1 MVLRTICNFNQFNLL
16 DRECILYMENQI
28 QAFVLISSIALALF
42 VLIGVYLI
50 IRLKLNDLLLKKS
63 EGKLKNF
70 NETLQYM
77 VAEKTEEVLI
87 SEKKFRNLYE
97 LNKEVLENS
106 PAGIIKLNRKHEIDF
121 LNQESLLLLSHD
133 NDTNNFLGQLISKI
147 PQFNRAGWASLFTQL
162 KKGNEIEGEETFSKQ
177 SNKAIV
183 KIKGVP
189 IFEEGIYSGAVLL
202 LNDNTESILAE
213 EKLRHSFV
221 MLQKA
226 TEDIIQAMSYT
237 SEIRDPYTAG
247 HQKKVCK
254 LAVAIGKEMNITE
267 EQLQGV
273 KFAAMIHDIGK
284 ISVPSDI
291 LSKPGKIGE
300 TEFEVVKGHSQ
311 TGYEL
316 LAKIDFPWPI
326 ADIVHQHHEKLNGSG
341 YPNGL
346 KDDDILIEAK
356 IISVA
361 DTVEAMTAH
370 RPYRAA
376 LGIDKAMEEI
386 TTNKGK
392 FFDSNVVDACV
403 NIFSNGFQ
411 FSE

>member
-1 MVLRTICNFNQFNLL
+1 
-16 DRECILYMENQI
+16 MENQI

-42 VLIGVYLI
+42 ILIGVYLI
-50 IRLKLNDLLLKKS
+50 IRLKLNDILLKRS
-63 EGKLKNF
+63 EEKLKNF

-77 VAEKTEEVLI
+77 VAEKTEKLQL

-326 ADIVHQHHEKLNGSG
+326 ADIVHQHHEKLDGSG

>member
-1 MVLRTICNFNQFNLL
+1 
-16 DRECILYMENQI
+16 MENQI

-50 IRLKLNDLLLKKS
+50 IRLKLNDILLKRS
-63 EGKLKNF
+63 EEKLKNF

-77 VAEKTEEVLI
+77 VAEKTEKLQL

-106 PAGIIKLNRKHEIDF
+106 PAGIIKLNRKHEIDYM
-121 LNQESLLLLSHD
+121 NQESILLLSPD
-133 NDTNNFLGQLISKI
+133 NNSITDLLNQLISKI
-147 PQFNRAGWASLFTQL
+147 PQFNRAGWASLFNQL
-162 KKGNEIEGEETFSKQ
+162 KKGNEIEGEETFSQNTEK
-177 SNKAIV
+177 SIV

-213 EKLRHSFV
+213 EKLRRSLT

-226 TEDIIQAMSYT
+226 TEDIIKAMSFT

-247 HQKKVCK
+247 HQKKVCE
-254 LAVAIGKEMNITE
+254 LAITIGKELNITE

-284 ISVPSDI
+284 ISVPADI
-291 LSKPGKIGE
+291 LSKPGKIGIN
-300 TEFEVVKGHSQ
+300 EFEVVKGHSQ

-316 LAKIDFPWPI
+316 LNKINFPWPI
-326 ADIVHQHHEKLNGSG
+326 SDIVHQHHERLDGSG

-346 KDDDILIEAK
+346 KENDILLEAK
-356 IISVA
+356 IIAVA

-370 RPYRAA
+370 RPYRPA
-376 LGIDKAMEEI
+376 LGIDKAIDEI
-386 TTNKGK
+386 NTNRGK
-392 FFDSNVVDACV
+392 YFDPNVVDACIK
-403 NIFSNGFQ
+403 IFNNGFQ
-411 FSE
+411 FSD

>member
-1 MVLRTICNFNQFNLL
+1 
-16 DRECILYMENQI
+16 MENQI
-28 QAFVLISSIALALF
+28 QAFVLISSVALALF

-50 IRLKLNDLLLKKS
+50 IRLKLNDILLKRS
-63 EGKLKNF
+63 EEKLKNF

-77 VAEKTEEVLI
+77 VAEKTEKLQL

-121 LNQESLLLLSHD
+121 LNQESLLLLSTD

-147 PQFNRAGWASLFTQL
+147 PQFNRAGWASLFNQL

-202 LNDNTESILAE
+202 LNDNTESIMAE
-213 EKLRHSFV
+213 EKLRRSFA

-226 TEDIIQAMSYT
+226 TEDIIQAMSST

-247 HQKKVCK
+247 HQKKVCE
-254 LAVAIGKEMNITE
+254 LAVAIGKELNITE

-291 LSKPGKIGE
+291 LSKPGKIGK

-316 LAKIDFPWPI
+316 LDKINFPWPI
-326 ADIVHQHHEKLNGSG
+326 SDIVHQHHEKLDGSG

-346 KDDDILIEAK
+346 KDDDILLEAK

-376 LGIDKAMEEI
+376 LGIDKAIEEI

-392 FFDSNVVDACV
+392 LFDSNVVDACV
-403 NIFSNGFQ
+403 DIFSNGFQ

>member
-1 MVLRTICNFNQFNLL
+1 
-16 DRECILYMENQI
+16 MENQI
-28 QAFVLISSIALALF
+28 QAFVLISSVALALF

-50 IRLKLNDLLLKKS
+50 IRLKLNDILLKRS
-63 EGKLKNF
+63 EEKLKNF

-77 VAEKTEEVLI
+77 VAEKTEKLQL

-121 LNQESLLLLSHD
+121 LNQESLLLLSTD

-147 PQFNRAGWASLFTQL
+147 PQFNRAGWASLFNQL

-202 LNDNTESILAE
+202 LNDNTESIMAE
-213 EKLRHSFV
+213 EKLRRSFA

-226 TEDIIQAMSYT
+226 TEDIIQAMSST

-247 HQKKVCK
+247 HQKKVCE

-291 LSKPGKIGE
+291 LSKPGKIGK

-316 LAKIDFPWPI
+316 LDKINFPWPI
-326 ADIVHQHHEKLNGSG
+326 SDIVHQHHEKLDGSG

-346 KDDDILIEAK
+346 KDDDILLEAK

-392 FFDSNVVDACV
+392 LFDSNVVDACV
-403 NIFSNGFQ
+403 DIFSNGFQ

>member
-1 MVLRTICNFNQFNLL
+1 
-16 DRECILYMENQI
+16 MENQI
-28 QAFVLISSIALALF
+28 QFFVLVSSIALALF

-50 IRLKLNDLLLKKS
+50 IRLKMNDILLKRS
-63 EGKLKNF
+63 EEKLKNF
-70 NETLQYM
+70 NESLQYM
-77 VAEKTEEVLI
+77 VAEKTKEVQI
-87 SEKKFRNLYE
+87 SAKKFRNLYE
-97 LNKEVLENS
+97 LNKEILENS
-106 PAGIIKLNRKHEIDF
+106 PAGIIRLNRKHEIDY
-121 LNQESLLLLSHD
+121 LNQESLLFLSSGED
-133 NDTNNFLGQLISKI
+133 DTNDLNGQLISQI
-147 PQFNRAGWASLFTQL
+147 SQFNQAGWKSLFNQL
-162 KKGNEIEGEETFSKQ
+162 KKGNEIEGEETFSHENK
-177 SNKAIV
+177 KAIV

-189 IFEEGIYSGAVLL
+189 IFDEGIYSGAVLL

-213 EKLRHSFV
+213 EKLKRSFA

-247 HQKKVCK
+247 HQKKVCE
-254 LAVAIGKEMNITE
+254 LAIAIGKEMNITE

-273 KFAAMIHDIGK
+273 KYAAMIHDIGK

-291 LSKPGKIGE
+291 LSKPGKIGKS
-300 TEFEVVKGHSQ
+300 EFEVVKGHSQ

-326 ADIVHQHHEKLNGSG
+326 ADIVHQHHEKLDGSG

-376 LGIDKAMEEI
+376 LGIDKALKEI

-392 FFDSNVVDACV
+392 LYDSNVVDACV
-403 NIFSNGFQ
+403 NIFSSGFQ

>member
-1 MVLRTICNFNQFNLL
+1 
-16 DRECILYMENQI
+16 MENQI
-28 QAFVLISSIALALF
+28 QAFVLISSIVLALF
-42 VLIGVYLI
+42 ILIGVYLI
-50 IRLKLNDLLLKKS
+50 IRLKLNDILLKRS
-63 EGKLKNF
+63 EEKLKNF

-77 VAEKTEEVLI
+77 VAEKTEEVQI

-97 LNKEVLENS
+97 LNKEILENS
-106 PAGIIKLNRKHEIDF
+106 PAGIIRLNRRHEIDYM
-121 LNQESLLLLSHD
+121 NQESLLFLSPED
-133 NDTNNFLGQLISKI
+133 NDTNNLIGQLISRI
-147 PQFNRAGWASLFTQL
+147 PQFNISGWISLFNQL
-162 KKGNEIEGEETFSKQ
+162 RKGNEIEGEETFSNK
-177 SNKAIV
+177 SKKAIV

-213 EKLRHSFV
+213 EKLRHSFT

-247 HQKKVCK
+247 HQKKVCE
-254 LAVAIGKEMNITE
+254 LAVAIGEEMSITE

-291 LSKPGKIGE
+291 LSKPGKIGV

-316 LAKIDFPWPI
+316 LDKINFPWPI
-326 ADIVHQHHEKLNGSG
+326 SDIVHQHHERLDGSG

-346 KDDDILIEAK
+346 KEDSILLEAK

-361 DTVEAMTAH
+361 DTVEAMTSH
-370 RPYRAA
+370 RPYRPA
-376 LGIDKAMEEI
+376 LGIEI
-386 TTNKGK
+386 ALKEIETNKGK
-392 FFDSNVVDACV
+392 FFDPNIVDACI
-403 NIFSNGFQ
+403 NIFRKGFQ

>member
-1 MVLRTICNFNQFNLL
+1 
-16 DRECILYMENQI
+16 MENQI
-28 QAFVLISSIALALF
+28 QAFVLISSVALALF

-50 IRLKLNDLLLKKS
+50 IRLKLNDILLKRS
-63 EGKLKNF
+63 EEKLKNF

-77 VAEKTEEVLI
+77 VAEKTEKLQL

-121 LNQESLLLLSHD
+121 LNQESLLLLSTD

-147 PQFNRAGWASLFTQL
+147 PQFNRAGWASLFNQL

-202 LNDNTESILAE
+202 LNDNTESIMAE
-213 EKLRHSFV
+213 EKLRRSFV

-226 TEDIIQAMSYT
+226 TEDIIQAMSFT

-247 HQKKVCK
+247 HQKKVCE

-291 LSKPGKIGE
+291 LSKPGKIGK

-316 LAKIDFPWPI
+316 LDKINFPWPI
-326 ADIVHQHHEKLNGSG
+326 SDIVHQHHEKLDGSG

-346 KDDDILIEAK
+346 KDDDILLEAK

-392 FFDSNVVDACV
+392 FFDSNVVNACV
-403 NIFSNGFQ
+403 DIFSNGFQ

>member
-1 MVLRTICNFNQFNLL
+1 
-16 DRECILYMENQI
+16 MENQI

-42 VLIGVYLI
+42 ILIGVYLI
-50 IRLKLNDLLLKKS
+50 IRLKLNDILLKRS
-63 EGKLKNF
+63 EEKLKNF

-77 VAEKTEEVLI
+77 VAEKTEKLQL

>member
-1 MVLRTICNFNQFNLL
+1 
-16 DRECILYMENQI
+16 MENQI

-42 VLIGVYLI
+42 ILIGVYLI
-50 IRLKLNDLLLKKS
+50 IRLKLNDILLKRS

-77 VAEKTEEVLI
+77 VAEKTEKLQL
-87 SEKKFRNLYE
+87 SEKNFRNLYE

-106 PAGIIKLNRKHEIDF
+106 PAGIIKLNRKHEISYM
-121 LNQESLLLLSHD
+121 NQESISLLTPNN
-133 NDTNNFLGQLISKI
+133 NDTNDLLNQLISRI
-147 PQFNRAGWASLFTQL
+147 PQFNRAGWASLFNQL
-162 KKGNEIEGEETFSKQ
+162 KKGNEIEGEETFSQNTEK
-177 SNKAIV
+177 SIV

-213 EKLRHSFV
+213 EKLRRSLT

-247 HQKKVCK
+247 HQKKVCE
-254 LAVAIGKEMNITE
+254 LAITIGKELNITE

-291 LSKPGKIGE
+291 LSKPGKIGI

-316 LAKIDFPWPI
+316 LDKINFPWPI
-326 ADIVHQHHEKLNGSG
+326 SDIVYQHHERLDGSG

-346 KDDDILIEAK
+346 KGKQILLEAK

-361 DTVEAMTAH
+361 DTVEAMTSH
-370 RPYRAA
+370 RPYRPA
-376 LGIDKAMEEI
+376 LGLEKALEDI
-386 TTNKGK
+386 TQNKGTY
-392 FFDSNVVDACV
+392 FDPNVVDACIK
-403 NIFSNGFQ
+403 IFDNGFQ

>member
-1 MVLRTICNFNQFNLL
+1 MG
-16 DRECILYMENQI
+16 RECIFYMENQI
-28 QAFVLISSIALALF
+28 QAFVLISSVTLALF

-50 IRLKLNDLLLKKS
+50 IRLKLNDILLKRS

-77 VAEKTEEVLI
+77 VAEKTEELQR

-106 PAGIIKLNRKHEIDF
+106 PAGIIKLNRKHEIEF
-121 LNQESLLLLSHD
+121 VNQESSLLLSSE
-133 NDTNNFLGQLISKI
+133 NGVTNPLGQLISRI
-147 PQFNRAGWASLFTQL
+147 PQFNRAGWASLFNQL
-162 KKGNEIEGEETFSKQ
+162 KKGNEIEGEEAFSKS

-189 IFEEGIYSGAVLL
+189 IFEENIYSGAVLL

-213 EKLRHSFV
+213 EKLKRSFA

-247 HQKKVCK
+247 HQKKVCE
-254 LAVAIGKEMNITE
+254 LAVAIGEEMGVTD

-291 LSKPGKIGE
+291 LSKPGKIGK

-311 TGYEL
+311 TGYDL
-316 LAKIDFPWPI
+316 LNKINFPWPI
-326 ADIVHQHHEKLNGSG
+326 SDIVHQHHEKIDGSG

-346 KDDDILIEAK
+346 TENDILLEAR

-361 DTVEAMTAH
+361 DTVEAMTSH
-370 RPYRAA
+370 RPYRPA
-376 LGIDKAMEEI
+376 LGIERALDEI
-386 TTNKGK
+386 ITNKGK
-392 FFDSNVVDACV
+392 HFDGKAVDACIA
-403 NIFSNGFQ
+403 IFDNGFK

>member
-1 MVLRTICNFNQFNLL
+1 
-16 DRECILYMENQI
+16 MENQI

-42 VLIGVYLI
+42 ILIGVYLI
-50 IRLKLNDLLLKKS
+50 IRLKLNDILLKRS
-63 EGKLKNF
+63 EEKLKNF

-77 VAEKTEEVLI
+77 VAEKTEKLQI

-97 LNKEVLENS
+97 LNREVLENS
-106 PAGIIKLNRKHEIDF
+106 PAGIIKLNRKHEIDYV
-121 LNQESLLLLSHD
+121 NQESLLLLSP
-133 NDTNNFLGQLISKI
+133 NDDGKKDLIGQLISRI
-147 PQFNRAGWASLFTQL
+147 SQFNRAGWASLFNQL
-162 KKGNEIEGEETFSKQ
+162 KKGNEIESEETFTKQ
-177 SNKAIV
+177 TKKAIV

-202 LNDNTESILAE
+202 LSDNTESIMAE
-213 EKLRHSFV
+213 EKLRRSFV

-247 HQKKVCK
+247 HQKKVCE
-254 LAVAIGKEMNITE
+254 LAVVIGKEMNITE

-291 LSKPGKIGE
+291 LSKPGKIGT
-300 TEFEVVKGHSQ
+300 TELEVVKGHSQ
-311 TGYEL
+311 TGFEL
-316 LAKIDFPWPI
+316 LDKINFPWPI
-326 ADIVHQHHEKLNGSG
+326 SDIVHQHHERLDGSG

-346 KDDDILIEAK
+346 KDKDILLEAK

-370 RPYRAA
+370 RPYRPAMGIETA
-376 LGIDKAMEEI
+376 LEEI
-386 TTNKGK
+386 TSKKGIY
-392 FFDSNVVDACV
+392 FDPNVVDTCIK
-403 NIFSNGFQ
+403 IFDNGFE
-411 FSE
+411 FSD

>member
-1 MVLRTICNFNQFNLL
+1 L
-16 DRECILYMENQI
+16 DRERIFYMENQI

-42 VLIGVYLI
+42 ILIGVHLI
-50 IRLKLNDLLLKKS
+50 IRLKLNDILLKRS
-63 EGKLKNF
+63 EEKLKNF

-77 VAEKTEEVLI
+77 VAEKTEKLQL

>member
-1 MVLRTICNFNQFNLL
+1 
-16 DRECILYMENQI
+16 MENQI

-50 IRLKLNDLLLKKS
+50 IRLKLNDILLKRS
-63 EGKLKNF
+63 EEKLKNF

-77 VAEKTEEVLI
+77 VAEKTEKLQL

-121 LNQESLLLLSHD
+121 LNQESLLLLSPD
-133 NDTNNFLGQLISKI
+133 NATNNFLGQLISKI
-147 PQFNRAGWASLFTQL
+147 PQFNRAGWASLFNQI
-162 KKGNEIEGEETFSKQ
+162 KKGNEIEGEETFFKQ

-189 IFEEGIYSGAVLL
+189 VFEEGIYSGAVLL
-202 LNDNTESILAE
+202 LNDNTESIMAE
-213 EKLRHSFV
+213 EKLRRSFT

-226 TEDIIQAMSYT
+226 TEDIIQAMSFT

-247 HQKKVCK
+247 HQKKVCE

-291 LSKPGKIGE
+291 LSKPGKIGK

-316 LAKIDFPWPI
+316 LDKINFPWPI
-326 ADIVHQHHEKLNGSG
+326 SDIVHQHHEKLDGSG

-346 KDDDILIEAK
+346 KDDDILLEAK

-403 NIFSNGFQ
+403 DIFSNGFQ

>member
-1 MVLRTICNFNQFNLL
+1 
-16 DRECILYMENQI
+16 MENQI
-28 QAFVLISSIALALF
+28 QAFVLISSITLALF

-50 IRLKLNDLLLKKS
+50 IRLKLNDILLKKS

-77 VAEKTEEVLI
+77 VAEKTEELQV

-106 PAGIIKLNRKHEIDF
+106 PAGIIKINRRHEIEF
-121 LNQESLLLLSHD
+121 VNQESLLLLSQD
-133 NDTNNFLGQLISKI
+133 DKINNVLGQLISRI
-147 PQFNRAGWASLFTQL
+147 PQFNRAGWASLFNQL
-162 KKGNEIEGEETFSKQ
+162 KKGNEIEGEETFTKSP
-177 SNKAIV
+177 NKAIV

-189 IFEEGIYSGAVLL
+189 IFEEDVYSGAVLL

-213 EKLRHSFV
+213 EKLKKSLK

-226 TEDIIQAMSYT
+226 TEDIVQAMSYT

-247 HQKKVCK
+247 HQKKVCE
-254 LAVAIGKEMNITE
+254 LAVAIGEDMKISE

-291 LSKPGKIGE
+291 LSKPGKIGK
-300 TEFEVVKGHSQ
+300 TEFEVIKIHSQ

-316 LAKIDFPWPI
+316 LDKINFPWPI
-326 ADIVHQHHEKLNGSG
+326 SQIVHQHHERMDGSG
-341 YPNGL
+341 YPSGF
-346 KDDDILIEAK
+346 KGDDILLEAR
-356 IISVA
+356 IIAVA
-361 DTVEAMTAH
+361 DTVEAMTSH
-370 RPYRAA
+370 RPYRPS
-376 LGIDKAMEEI
+376 LGIERALEEI
-386 TTNKGK
+386 KNNRGK
-392 FFDSNVVDACV
+392 YFDPGAVDACID
-403 NIFSNGFQ
+403 IFENGFQ

>member
-1 MVLRTICNFNQFNLL
+1 
-16 DRECILYMENQI
+16 
-28 QAFVLISSIALALF
+28 
-42 VLIGVYLI
+42 
-50 IRLKLNDLLLKKS
+50 
-63 EGKLKNF
+63 
-70 NETLQYM
+70 
-77 VAEKTEEVLI
+77 
-87 SEKKFRNLYE
+87 
-97 LNKEVLENS
+97 
-106 PAGIIKLNRKHEIDF
+106 
-121 LNQESLLLLSHD
+121 
-133 NDTNNFLGQLISKI
+133 
-147 PQFNRAGWASLFTQL
+147 
-162 KKGNEIEGEETFSKQ
+162 
-177 SNKAIV
+177 
-183 KIKGVP
+183 
-189 IFEEGIYSGAVLL
+189 
-202 LNDNTESILAE
+202 
-213 EKLRHSFV
+213 

-247 HQKKVCK
+247 HQKKVCE
-254 LAVAIGKEMNITE
+254 LAIAIGKEMNITK

-273 KFAAMIHDIGK
+273 KYAAMIHDIGK